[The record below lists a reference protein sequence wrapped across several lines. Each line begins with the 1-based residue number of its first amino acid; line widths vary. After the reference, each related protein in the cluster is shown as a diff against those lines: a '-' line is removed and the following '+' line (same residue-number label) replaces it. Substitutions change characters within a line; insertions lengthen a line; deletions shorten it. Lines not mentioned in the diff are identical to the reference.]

1 MAEWQRTHT
10 CEQLREGHIGQ
21 SVTLNGWVLTARKFG
36 NQVFI
41 DLRDRYGLTQV
52 VFEADSADLYAQAEK
67 LKNEWVLSVTGVVRK
82 RLPGAERTDIPT
94 GAVELEAKTLRVLN
108 QCPPLPFE
116 VSEFGTEL
124 ANEDLRLQYRYLDLR
139 RRSLQRVL
147 VLRHRLC
154 KVIRDFMDGNSFLE
168 VETPMLGK
176 STPEGARDYLVPSR
190 VFNGEFF
197 ALPQSPQLY
206 KQLLMISGYD
216 RYFQI
221 ARCLRDEDL
230 RADRQPEFTQLDVEM
245 SFVEREDVLSVME
258 KLAADIFDKCL
269 GVKVKLPFPRRS
281 YAEVMAKYGSDKP
294 DLRYGLEIV
303 DVSAEAGQS
312 DFPTFKEFVAAGGV
326 VRAINA
332 KGAAAKFS
340 NTALK
345 PGGELPKIV
354 ATHTTGGLYFMKV
367 EGGKFASGIEKQF
380 PDALKEALKQKL
392 GAEDGDL
399 LLFVGF
405 REEGPVCDALGAL
418 RIHLAGALKLYKNW
432 WEEKAEHDEA
442 EKKKFDAA
450 KKKKESYTPVPF
462 QPRPEHF
469 NFLWVLDFPMFG
481 WDAEENKWAAMHH
494 PFTAPM
500 DEDLEHFAKNDAL
513 GKVRAKAYD
522 MVLNGYEVGG
532 GSIRIHRK
540 DVQSRVFEIL
550 GMTPEDAKARF
561 GFLLDAL
568 QSGAPPHGG
577 IALGLDRWSMIIAGT
592 TNIRDVIAFPKNQR
606 ARDLMTGAP
615 STVDDRQIRELGIDL
630 TAATR
635 AQLQA
640 RQGNG

>member
-10 CEQLREGHIGQ
+10 CEQLREEHVGQ
-21 SVTLNGWVLTARKFG
+21 TVTLNGWVLTSRKYG
-36 NQVFI
+36 NQIFV

-52 VFEADSADLYAQAEK
+52 VFEADAADLFAQVGEVK
-67 LKNEWVLSVTGVVRK
+67 SEWVLSITGTVRK
-82 RLPGAERTDIPT
+82 RLEGATRADIPT

-116 VSEFGTEL
+116 ISEFGTEL

-139 RRSLQRVL
+139 RRSLQKVL
-147 VLRHRLC
+147 ILRHRLC
-154 KVIRDFMDGNSFLE
+154 KVIRDFMDANNFLE
-168 VETPMLGK
+168 VETPLLGK

-245 SFVEREDVLSVME
+245 SFVEREDVTGVME
-258 KLAADIFDKCL
+258 TLAVEVFDTCL
-269 GVKVKLPFPRRS
+269 GVKLKTPFPRLS
-281 YAEVMAKYGSDKP
+281 YAEAMSKYGSDKP
-294 DLRYGLEIV
+294 DLRFGLEIV
-303 DVSAEAGQS
+303 DVTDIAGASEAQFLK
-312 DFPTFKEFVAAGGV
+312 DAVAAGGV

-332 KGAAAKFS
+332 KGAAAAQDAKKSPLFS

-345 PGGELPKIV
+345 PGGELAKV
-354 ATHTTGGLYFMKV
+354 AETYKAKGLAWLKV
-367 EGGKFASGIEKQF
+367 ETGKFTGSIEKF
-380 PDALKEALKQKL
+380 FSDELKAKLVERL
-392 GAEDGDL
+392 GAADGDL
-399 LLFVGF
+399 LLFVADS
-405 REEGPVCDALGAL
+405 EAVVCDALGAL
-418 RIHLAGALKLYKNW
+418 RVHLATRLKLYRNW
-432 WEEKAEHDEA
+432 WEEKAEHDDA
-442 EKKKFDAA
+442 EKKKADAA
-450 KKKKESYTPVPF
+450 KKKKETYAPVPF

-481 WDAEENKWAAMHH
+481 WDDEEKKWAAMHH

-500 DEDLEHFAKNDAL
+500 DEDLPHFGKNEEL

-522 MVLNGYEVGG
+522 LVLNGYEVGG
-532 GSIRIHRK
+532 GSIRIHRQ

-550 GMTPEDAKARF
+550 GMTIEEAKGRF

-568 QSGAPPHGG
+568 ASGAPPHGG
-577 IALGLDRWSMIIAGT
+577 IALGLDRWAMMIAGT

-615 STVDDRQIRELGIDL
+615 AVVDERQLKELGIKL
-630 TAATR
+630 K
-635 AQLQA
+635 
-640 RQGNG
+640 